1 MGYHALASAAFV
13 LFMGTAM
20 LWDVTRRRIPNA
32 LVLSG
37 LLAGLLLR
45 LPAGWG
51 PLGGGLAGVGLALAL
66 TFPLFALRGLGGG
79 DVKLF
84 AAAGAFLGPMG
95 FIAAL
100 LASAII
106 GGLLAVVLAI
116 RRGVLLA
123 VVLDMKDLAVNAAT
137 LGRVGERK
145 TLDTPGALTI
155 PYGAAI
161 ALGSLA
167 VWFLRTSG
175 VPW

>member
-1 MGYHALASAAFV
+1 MESGALATVAFV
-13 LFMGTAM
+13 LVMGTATG
-20 LWDVTRRRIPNA
+20 WDITRRRIPNA
-32 LVLSG
+32 LVLTG
-37 LLAGLLLR
+37 IAAGLLFR
-45 LPAGWG
+45 LPGGWASVG
-51 PLGGGLAGVGLALAL
+51 AGLAGAGLALAL

-84 AAAGAFLGPMG
+84 AAVGAFLGPAG

-106 GGLLAVVLAI
+106 GGLLAVGLAL
-116 RRGVLLA
+116 RRGVLLPI
-123 VVLDMKDLAVNAAT
+123 LLNIRDLAVNAVT
-137 LGRVGERK
+137 FGKSGERV
-145 TLDTPGALTI
+145 TLDTPGALTV

-167 VWFLRTSG
+167 IWFLQPGG